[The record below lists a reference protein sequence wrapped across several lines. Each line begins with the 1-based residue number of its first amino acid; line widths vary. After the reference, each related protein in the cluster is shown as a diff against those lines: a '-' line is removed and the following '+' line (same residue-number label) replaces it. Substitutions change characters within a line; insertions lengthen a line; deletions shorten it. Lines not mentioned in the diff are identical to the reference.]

1 MDLIT
6 CFALCIPRAVGCIR
20 GGTSKV
26 KGLKQS
32 PEEELSTN
40 SLSFTSF
47 PVLFRIIG
55 FYIIVNHLEAHL
67 SRTHLHNV
75 TFKLVYLK
83 QHSKFAS
90 LLESFHFF
98 FLFFFPHHTVA
109 GNVCS
114 VQFVREKSRR
124 FIKLRGR
131 EFHKM
136 SAPYLQQSHWPLL
149 VVVRPS
155 INRTDLI
162 RPVKISDSFS

>member
-98 FLFFFPHHTVA
+98 PFFFPPSYCCRKRMQCL
-109 GNVCS
+109 VCE
-114 VQFVREKSRR
+114 REKQK
-124 FIKLRGR
+124 I
-131 EFHKM
+131 HKTPWKRI
-136 SAPYLQQSHWPLL
+136 SQDECSLSLAVALAIVGGGQAKHKQNRSHQA
-149 VVVRPS
+149 S
-155 INRTDLI
+155 ENQ
-162 RPVKISDSFS
+162 